1 MTDASPAYALFE
13 RAVNKRRLSNR
24 IAAVVVTLI
33 SIVAVVWGF
42 SETGDRSMARMATL
56 GAFGLLFGPI
66 VLGLS
71 FRASKGLEAIGLPQ
85 RIVWFYSVGQARH
98 ITGVMIGTGD
108 GKLHK
113 LPVPSL
119 KEGPQAVALLRQ
131 VATEATE
138 GFSEERRV
146 KFRAQPESLRTATG
160 ATS

>member
-1 MTDASPAYALFE
+1 MTDANPAYALFE

-24 IAAVVVTLI
+24 IAAVVVTLM
-33 SIVAVVWGF
+33 SVAAVYWGF

-85 RIVWFYSVGQARH
+85 RIVWFYSVGRAQH
-98 ITGVMIGTGD
+98 ITGIMIGTGD

-138 GFSEERRV
+138 GFSEERRA
-146 KFRAQPESLRTATG
+146 KFRAQPESLRTTTG
-160 ATS
+160 AAS

>member
-1 MTDASPAYALFE
+1 MTDANPAYALFE

-24 IAAVVVTLI
+24 IAAVIVTLI
-33 SIVAVVWGF
+33 SIAAVYWGF

-71 FRASKGLEAIGLPQ
+71 FRASKGLEAIEMPQ
-85 RIVWFYSVGQARH
+85 RIVWFYSVGQAQQ

-113 LPVPSL
+113 MPVPSL

-146 KFRAQPESLRTATG
+146 KFRAQPESLRKTTG
-160 ATS
+160 AAP

>member
-1 MTDASPAYALFE
+1 MSDTNHAYELFE
-13 RAVNKRRLSNR
+13 RAVNKRRRSNR
-24 IAAVVVTLI
+24 IASVLVTLL
-33 SIVAVVWGF
+33 SVVGVVWGL

-56 GAFGLLFGPI
+56 GGFALLITPIVFGLT
-66 VLGLS
+66 

-85 RIVWFYSVGQARH
+85 RIVWFYSVGQAKH
-98 ITGVMIGTGD
+98 ITGVMIGTTD

-146 KFRAQPESLRTATG
+146 AFVAQPESLRRTPG
-160 ATS
+160 ARA

>member
-1 MTDASPAYALFE
+1 
-13 RAVNKRRLSNR
+13 
-24 IAAVVVTLI
+24 
-33 SIVAVVWGF
+33 
-42 SETGDRSMARMATL
+42 MARMATL

-85 RIVWFYSVGQARH
+85 RIVWFYSVGQAQH